1 MSIYRYPPE
10 VGEVIAELME
20 THCNR
25 EIAEALNGRF
35 PELPKFTALKVNC
48 YKRNHG
54 LKSSRRVLPKGRSK
68 FPEGLLD
75 FVTENVKGRCTSE
88 LAQMV
93 RERFGIDFTVQQ
105 ARTYIRNHGLAS
117 GYDTRFKKGHA
128 SFNKGLKQT
137 EFMSPEQIENS
148 KRTRFQTGHMP
159 HNHLDVG
166 TVVVTTDGY
175 LARKIAEPNQW
186 EMVHRRVWENHNG
199 PIPKG
204 YCIIFLDGNPLNCDI
219 SNLQMVSLAEN
230 CRMNQSHMR
239 FSDPELTKTGIMVAK
254 LSNAAGKKKR
264 SLKND

>member
-1 MSIYRYPPE
+1 MSRRYPPE
-10 VGEVIAELME
+10 VAASIESLYEVYSNKDIA
-20 THCNR
+20 R
-25 EIAEALNGRF
+25 ILNERF
-35 PELPKFTALKVNC
+35 PNMEPFTAVKVNSWK
-48 YKRNHG
+48 KRHG
-54 LKSSRRVLPKGRSK
+54 LKSRVRILPKGRSK
-68 FPEGLLD
+68 FPDGLLE
-75 FVTENVKGRCTSE
+75 FVTENISGRSSDE
-88 LAQMV
+88 MAAMV
-93 RERFGIDFTVQQ
+93 RERFGIDFTVKQ
-105 ARTYIRNHGLAS
+105 ARAYIRNHGLAS

-159 HNHLDVG
+159 HNHLEVG

-186 EMVHRRVWENHNG
+186 EMVHRRVWEDHNG

-239 FSDPELTKTGIMVAK
+239 FTDPELTKTGIMVAK

-264 SLKND
+264 SLKK

>member
-1 MSIYRYPPE
+1 MSRRYPPE
-10 VGEVIAELME
+10 VAASIESLYEEYSNKDIA
-20 THCNR
+20 R
-25 EIAEALNGRF
+25 ILNERF
-35 PELPKFTALKVNC
+35 PDMEPFTAVKVNSWK
-48 YKRNHG
+48 KRHG
-54 LKSSRRVLPKGRSK
+54 LKSSVRILPKGRSK
-68 FPEGLLD
+68 FPEGLLE
-75 FVTENVKGRCTSE
+75 FVTENISGRSSDE
-88 LAQMV
+88 MAAMV
-93 RERFGIDFTVQQ
+93 RERFGISFTVKQ
-105 ARTYIRNHGLAS
+105 ARAYIRNHGLAS

-159 HNHLDVG
+159 HNHLEVG

-175 LARKIAEPNQW
+175 LARKIGEPSQW
-186 EMVHRRVWENHNG
+186 EMVHRRVWEDHNG

-239 FSDPELTKTGIMVAK
+239 FSDPELTKIGIMVAK

-264 SLKND
+264 SLKK

>member
-10 VGEVIAELME
+10 VGEVIAELMA

-25 EIAEALNGRF
+25 EIAEALNERF

-48 YKRNHG
+48 YKKNHG
-54 LKSSRRVLPKGRSK
+54 LKSSRRVLPKGRTK
-68 FPEGLLD
+68 FPEGIGS
-75 FVTENVKGRCTSE
+75 FIAENIRGRSYAE
-88 LAQMV
+88 LAAMV
-93 RERFGIDFTVQQ
+93 REHFGIEFTVRQ
-105 ARTYIRNHGLAS
+105 AQTYAKNHGLAN
-117 GYDTRFKKGHA
+117 GRDGRFTKG
-128 SFNKGLKQT
+128 SIPYNKGKKQT

-159 HNHLDVG
+159 HNHLEVG

-175 LARKIAEPNQW
+175 LARKIGEPSQW
-186 EMVHRRVWENHNG
+186 EMVHRRVWEDHNG